1 MSSVTING
9 NTYSADGSTPK
20 DMLNGGH
27 RTYFIPLCSDVATV
41 AGQVQN
47 NADQTAIDA
56 VNAADGANA
65 MRGTSTTSTA
75 VGAGSKTFTTQAG
88 KQFTGGNYVTVSRT
102 SAPTTLMHGVVT
114 SYSGTTLTVD
124 VSTIAGSGTHTDWT
138 IALSGAKGNNGPSGT
153 GDLPYV
159 TKTSAY
165 TVLSTD
171 KGKLIDCTSGTFT
184 LSFSACATLGSDWA
198 TYIKNS
204 GTGAITLDPNG
215 AELINGAA
223 TYTLPPGTAMLLQ
236 CDGTTLRTVTVGPTQ
251 LIRYKIFD
259 NDTNGM
265 MPASVLEDITP
276 PTFAVGYG
284 SGYAS
289 YVIAYGNGLF
299 IAPST
304 VSQSTI
310 GTSPDGETWTLR
322 TMPSSQVW
330 KVGTNGSN
338 RFIAVC
344 NTTAT
349 ATSTNG
355 TTWSVGTSLPAN
367 AHSTN
372 GTPAYNAGVWCVFG
386 TSGSTNFVSTDD
398 GATWSA
404 TQTLPDAHGTRPFV
418 VGGLFWFK
426 PTSGSTAYT
435 SATGLTGSWT
445 ARTLPVSP
453 SADYLT
459 MQTNGKLAIAEQVTG
474 ADVYETTDGINWTLA
489 DYKAGVSGMIPYLL
503 NGVYVTY
510 QATLGRCTTYA
521 NGISTLRVSNID
533 AAHQY
538 QAILAG
544 TRFVAPSLISGGY
557 VISID
562 TTNMPQTALFTR

>member
-9 NTYSADGSTPK
+9 NTYSADGSTTK

-47 NADQTAIDA
+47 NADQVAIDA
-56 VNAADGANA
+56 ANAADSANA
-65 MRGTSTTSTA
+65 VRGTSTTSTA

-124 VSTIAGSGTHTDWT
+124 VSTVAGSGTFTDWT
-138 IALSGAKGNNGPSGT
+138 IALSGAKGNNGPSGA
-153 GDLPYV
+153 GDLPYIA
-159 TKTSAY
+159 KNSAY

-198 TYIKNS
+198 THIKNS
-204 GTGAITLDPNG
+204 GTGTITLDPNG

-284 SGYAS
+284 GS
-289 YVIAYGNGLF
+289 YDTITIAHGNGLF
-299 IAPST
+299 IAPSAGP
-304 VSQSTI
+304 QSTVA
-310 GTSPDGETWTLR
+310 TSPDGKVWTQR
-322 TMPSSQVW
+322 AMPSSQPW
-330 KVGTNGSN
+330 KVATNGSN
-338 RFIAVC
+338 KFIAVAYP
-344 NTTAT
+344 NVVAK
-349 ATSTNG
+349 STNG
-355 TTWSVGTSLPAN
+355 TAWSAGTSTPAN
-367 AHSTN
+367 IKSN
-372 GTPAYNAGVWCVFG
+372 SLPVFN
-386 TSGSTNFVSTDD
+386 GSTCLVFSDAGGNFVSTDN
-398 GATWSA
+398 ATTWSA
-404 TQTLPDAHGTRPFV
+404 NQTLPVSPQYGPYV
-418 VGGLFWFK
+418 IGGLFWYK
-426 PTSGSTAYT
+426 PISGPTAYT

-445 ARTLPVSP
+445 ARTLPVTGP
-453 SADYLT
+453 IRI
-459 MQTNGKLAIAEQVTG
+459 MVQTDGKLTIAAEATG
-474 ADVYETTDGINWTLA
+474 SDVYETHDGINWVLA
-489 DYKAGVSGMIPYLL
+489 GPKAGYLGAIPILI
-503 NGVYVTY
+503 NGVYVLYDT
-510 QATLGRCTTYA
+510 TLGRCTTYA
-521 NGISTLRVSNID
+521 NGISTLRTSFLLPQSV
-533 AAHQY
+533 HY
-538 QAILAG
+538 GVLVG
-544 TRFVAPSLISGGY
+544 TRLVWPAAKANS
-557 VISID
+557 VMSID
-562 TTNMPQTALFTR
+562 TANMPQTALFTR

>member
-47 NADQTAIDA
+47 NADQVAIDA

-65 MRGTSTTSTA
+65 VRGTSTTSTA

-114 SYSGTTLTVD
+114 SYIGTTLTVD
-124 VSTIAGSGTHTDWT
+124 VSTIAGSGTYTDWT
-138 IALSGAKGNNGPSGT
+138 IALSGAKGNNGPSGA

-159 TKTSAY
+159 AKTSAY

-198 TYIKNS
+198 THIKNS

-215 AELINGAA
+215 AELINGTA

-236 CDGTTLRTVTVGPTQ
+236 CDGTTLRTVTVVPTQ

-265 MPASVLEDITP
+265 MPASALEDITP
-276 PTFAVGYG
+276 PTFSTGLSGLVNQCIFG
-284 SGYAS
+284 SSLFVAAS
-289 YVIAYGNGLF
+289 NTA
-299 IAPST
+299 
-304 VSQSTI
+304 QSNVA
-310 GTSPDGETWTLR
+310 TSADGEVWTLR
-322 TMPSSQVW
+322 AMPSSKIW
-330 KVGTNGSN
+330 TISTNGSDK
-338 RFIAVC
+338 FIATVGGET
-344 NTTAT
+344 TTAK
-349 ATSTNG
+349 STNG
-355 TTWSVGTSLPAN
+355 TSWASATALPAN
-367 AHSTN
+367 AHASY
-372 GTPAYNAGVWCVFG
+372 GTPAFNGSTCLVFG
-386 TSGSTNFVSTDD
+386 QSAGTNFVSTDN
-398 GATWSA
+398 GASWSSA
-404 TQTLPDAHGTRPFV
+404 QTLPANSTTSPFAI
-418 VGGLFWFK
+418 GGLFWYYAGG
-426 PTSGSTAYT
+426 TTAYT

-445 ARTLPVSP
+445 ARTLPITPGVTYIHKT
-453 SADYLT
+453 A
-459 MQTNGKLAIAEQVTG
+459 GGAIAIAVQATG
-474 ADVYETTDGINWTLA
+474 APVYETYDGISFSLA
-489 DYKAGVSGMIPYLL
+489 NYVSGAGGNIPLNV
-503 NGVYVTY
+503 NGVYATY
-510 QATLGRCTTYA
+510 ATTIGECTTQANSVSAVRISRIGLNTSMRYA
-521 NGISTLRVSNID
+521 SSGTKLLIP
-533 AAHQY
+533 
-538 QAILAG
+538 AG
-544 TRFVAPSLISGGY
+544 TGIVAA
-557 VISID
+557 ID

>member
-27 RTYFIPLCSDVATV
+27 RTHFIPLCSDVATV

-47 NADQTAIDA
+47 NADQVAIDA
-56 VNAADGANA
+56 VNAANGANA
-65 MRGTSTTSTA
+65 VRGTSTTSTA
-75 VGAGSKTFTTQAG
+75 VGAGMKTFTTQAG

-124 VSTIAGSGTHTDWT
+124 VSTVAGSGTHTDWT
-138 IALSGAKGNNGPSGT
+138 IALSGAKGNNGPSGA

-159 TKTSAY
+159 AKTSAY
-165 TVLSTD
+165 TLLSTD

-184 LSFSACATLGSDWA
+184 LGFSACATLGAAWT

-204 GTGAITLDPNG
+204 GTGKITLDPNG

-265 MPASVLEDITP
+265 MPAPVLENITP

-284 SGYAS
+284 SGFLYGL
-289 YVIAYGNGLF
+289 AYGNGLF
-299 IAPST
+299 ITSSNNP
-304 VSQSTI
+304 QSAI

-355 TTWSVGTSLPAN
+355 TTWSAGTSLPAN
-367 AHSTN
+367 AHPTN
-372 GTPAYNAGVWCVFG
+372 GIPAYNAGVWCVFG
-386 TSGSTNFVSTDD
+386 NLTTTNFVSTDD

-404 TQTLPDAHGTRPFV
+404 TQTLPAAHGTRPFV
-418 VGGLFWFK
+418 IGGLFWFK
-426 PTSGSTAYT
+426 PASGSTAYT

-445 ARTLPVSP
+445 ARTLPISP
-453 SADYLT
+453 SPSYVA

-489 DYKAGVSGMIPYLL
+489 DYKAGYNGMIPYML

-510 QATLGRCTTYA
+510 QGTLGRCTTYA
-521 NGISTLRVSNID
+521 NGISTLRSSNID
-533 AAHQY
+533 AAHQF
-538 QAILAG
+538 QAILVG
-544 TRFVAPSLISGGY
+544 TRFVAPTLIAGGY